1 MLVSS
6 KLTADSYQLCL
17 HVCVTNKTLVSIDL
31 LLFRFFFLFLR
42 EQIFFSYFSQ
52 ILQQQ
57 KKWITKLRIWSSAT
71 IRHHVV
77 ELVITG
83 DLFFFWL

>member
-57 KKWITKLRIWSSAT
+57 KNESLSSGSGVLQQSAT
-71 IRHHVV
+71 
-77 ELVITG
+77 L
-83 DLFFFWL
+83 W